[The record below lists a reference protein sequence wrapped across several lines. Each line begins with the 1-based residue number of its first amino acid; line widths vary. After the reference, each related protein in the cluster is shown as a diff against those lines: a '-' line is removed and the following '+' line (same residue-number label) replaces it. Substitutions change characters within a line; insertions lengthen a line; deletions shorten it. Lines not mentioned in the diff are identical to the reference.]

1 MIFDEID
8 TGVSGE
14 VAHKMASLLGSMS
27 SHTQLLAI
35 THLPQVAAKAKHH
48 ARVSKIQKGH
58 RVISQVEWLVEDR
71 KIEEIARL
79 MSGEKITDA
88 AIQNAKNL
96 ILN

>member
-1 MIFDEID
+1 
-8 TGVSGE
+8 
-14 VAHKMASLLGSMS
+14 
-27 SHTQLLAI
+27 
-35 THLPQVAAKAKHH
+35 
-48 ARVSKIQKGH
+48 
-58 RVISQVEWLVEDR
+58 VEWLVEDR